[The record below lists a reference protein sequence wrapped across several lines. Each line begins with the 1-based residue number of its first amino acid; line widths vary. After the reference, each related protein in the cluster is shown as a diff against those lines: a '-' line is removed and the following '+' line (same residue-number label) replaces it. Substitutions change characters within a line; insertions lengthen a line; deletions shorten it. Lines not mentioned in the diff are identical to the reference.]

1 MEPFCLCLGAGLRAN
16 TKDFFL
22 MQHFEEERFMM
33 SLNALI
39 EEKCDLVY
47 EIFMYWKII
56 VQHHQVYALY
66 LTAKLFVFFPHLH
79 CIFSF
84 IFKLIFFLVTV
95 PAY

>member
-1 MEPFCLCLGAGLRAN
+1 
-16 TKDFFL
+16 

-39 EEKCDLVY
+39 EEKCDLLY